1 MVQLNPEI
9 FREYDIRGD
18 VGTDLTP
25 EGFYQIGQAF
35 GTELRE
41 RGIER
46 AGVGRD
52 LRNSSPTLSRGFME
66 GILSTGVDVDDLG
79 IILTP
84 VLYYALAGLGYPA
97 GAMVTGS
104 HNPAQMNGLKVAIGT
119 QTLYGEQIQA
129 LRKRADT
136 GPFAQ
141 GAGRLRL
148 ADPIPD
154 YLEDLKAR
162 IVLPR
167 RLKVVV
173 DPGHGTASLFG
184 PRFIRS
190 LGCEMIP
197 LFCDPDPSFPD
208 HFPDPSNPKNLEDLA
223 RTVVETGA
231 DCGVAFDGDADRLGA
246 VDDQGNIVSGDAL
259 MVLFWREV
267 LKTHPGAPAIIEVK
281 SSQMVWDEVERLG
294 GRPFFYRTGHS
305 LIKAKM
311 REVGAVFAGEL
322 SGHFFFGDEFYGYDD
337 ALYGA
342 GRLLRIVA
350 ASGQP
355 LSRQMAALPVRPATP
370 EVRVDCP
377 DRVKFDVVA
386 KAAKTL
392 AEHHEVVTV
401 DGVRATFPGGWGL
414 IRASNTQ
421 PVLVL
426 RAEADDVAALQ
437 AIERA
442 LTEVLGS
449 AHEVGPIVWPAAET
463 APVA

>member
-25 EGFYQIGQAF
+25 EGFFQIGQAF

-52 LRNSSPTLSRGFME
+52 LRNSSPTLARGFME
-66 GILSTGVDVDDLG
+66 GVLSTGVDVDDLG

-84 VLYYALAGLGYPA
+84 VLYYALNGLGYPG

-119 QTLYGEQIQA
+119 QTLYGDEIQA
-129 LRKRADT
+129 LRRRAEE

-141 GAGRLRL
+141 GSGRLRL
-148 ADPIPD
+148 ADPIPQ
-154 YLEDLKAR
+154 YLEDLGNR
-162 IVLPR
+162 IRLTR
-167 RLKVVV
+167 RLRVVV

-190 LGCEMIP
+190 LGCEVIP

-208 HFPDPSNPKNLEDLA
+208 HFPDPSNPKNMEDLSRA
-223 RTVVETGA
+223 VVESGA
-231 DCGVAFDGDADRLGA
+231 DLGVAFDGDADRLGA
-246 VDDQGNIVSGDAL
+246 VDDRGHIVTGDEL

-267 LKTHPGAPAIIEVK
+267 LGAHPGSPAIIEVK
-281 SSQMVWDEVERLG
+281 SSKMVWDEVERLG
-294 GRPFFYRTGHS
+294 GKPFFYRTGHS

-342 GRLLRIVA
+342 GRLIRIV
-350 ASGQP
+350 SRSEKP
-355 LSRQMAALPVRPATP
+355 LSAITSALPVRPSTP

-377 DRVKFDVVA
+377 DRVKFRIVA
-386 KAAKTL
+386 EAAKRL
-392 AEHHEVVTV
+392 GEGHEVITV
-401 DGVRATFPGGWGL
+401 DGVRASFPGGWGL

-426 RAEADDVAALQ
+426 RAEADTVQALY
-437 AIERA
+437 AIERE
-442 LTEVLGS
+442 LSETLSGFS
-449 AHEVGPIVWPAAET
+449 EVGPVEWPVAAE
-463 APVA
+463 APIA